1 MAGEGMVAK
10 GLKAHSGKGVK
21 LIPARR
27 FSADETP
34 QRLGGEELS
43 LSAGGCSELLE
54 TA

>member
-1 MAGEGMVAK
+1 MVAK

-21 LIPARR
+21 WIPVRR

-34 QRLGGEELS
+34 QTRGGEEPS